1 MLSLSHNLVI
11 THSVVRVGL
20 EPTTFCVSGRRSKP
34 TELHD
39 YLVGVAGV
47 EPAASWS
54 QTKRLSPR
62 LYPVTVG
69 GRRGARTLASIS
81 RPNGLANR
89 PLHQLEYP
97 SIRSLLGIRTQTLS
111 SVAIGANPL
120 HQETKLRK
128 TRESNPQSFYT
139 QPLSRRCPRPFG
151 RLPYFWGV

>member
-1 MLSLSHNLVI
+1 MLLI
-11 THSVVRVGL
+11 
-20 EPTTFCVSGRRSKP
+20 F
-34 TELHD
+34 
-39 YLVGVAGV
+39 VGVAGV

-81 RPNGLANR
+81 QPNGLANR

-120 HQETKLRK
+120 HQETIFGGDEGNRTPNTFHRTTCFQDKLLVHSDHLQFR
-128 TRESNPQSFYT
+128 S
-139 QPLSRRCPRPFG
+139 
-151 RLPYFWGV
+151 